1 MKKYHIKFNTLLLS
15 VKDKGFFHLF
25 SANFFINFVGFG
37 SQFMVAWLLTPIQL
51 GEIKIMQT
59 YIAIAALF
67 TTFGFNT
74 STLKL
79 CSENRQDGEKV
90 FLFNKALK
98 YVAVCLCVIFPLLIL
113 LIKFGFI
120 SNDLEII
127 KYFPYFSLSLIPL
140 TFSGIFSNYLQ
151 SIKQFRLFS
160 QIQMITKIISVIAV
174 VLLTYFL
181 GFNGYIIALI
191 LGYVLTVL
199 YLIKSTNQINNVILV
214 VPVVK
219 PLSTHLKYAN
229 ISFITNLVTQVG
241 MFSDVFLMNY
251 FITDKTAVGYYSFA
265 LTILVVAN
273 IFTTTVQQISV
284 PHLSEKASNKIEFE
298 KIAKK
303 YGNINVLVS
312 LVVAF
317 GLVLFIPFAI
327 KLVFGGKYDQSV
339 PFFLILT
346 GAWLF
351 QNIASFEGYT
361 LWGAGK
367 ISYNLF
373 TYVIILFLG
382 FIISYFLMVKFG
394 IVGLAYGKLVTSFIS
409 IFIVKIIFKKA
420 MSTFN

>member
-1 MKKYHIKFNTLLLS
+1 MEKYRLQIQTLLLS
-15 VKDKGFFHLF
+15 IKDKGFFHLF

-59 YIAIAALF
+59 YIAVAALF

-98 YVAVCLCVIFPLLIL
+98 YVAICLCIIFPLLIL

-151 SIKQFRLFS
+151 ALKQFKSLS
-160 QIQMITKIISVIAV
+160 EIQMLTKIVSVLAVIA
-174 VLLTYFL
+174 LTYFL

-191 LGYVLTVL
+191 FGYTLTTFFFMKRASQL
-199 YLIKSTNQINNVILV
+199 NNITPEITILN
-214 VPVVK
+214 

-251 FITDKTAVGYYSFA
+251 FITDKNAIGYYSFA
-265 LTILVVAN
+265 LTILIVAN

-284 PHLSEKASNKIEFE
+284 PHLSEKASNKKEFE

-303 YGNINVLVS
+303 YGNINVIVS
-312 LVVAF
+312 IVVAL
-317 GLVLFIPFAI
+317 GLILFIPFVV
-327 KLVFGGKYDQSV
+327 KLVFGGKYDQSI
-339 PFFLILT
+339 PFFIILT

-351 QNIASFEGYT
+351 QNIVSFEGYS
-361 LWGAGK
+361 LLGAGK
-367 ISYNLF
+367 IGYNLL
-373 TYVIILFLG
+373 TYIIILFLG
-382 FIISYFLMVKFG
+382 FIFSYLLMIKFG
-394 IVGLAYGKLVTSFIS
+394 IVGLAYGKLLNGFIS
-409 IFIVKIIFKKA
+409 IFVVKIIFKKA
-420 MSTFN
+420 MSTYN